1 MSDIESYLEPI
12 SAESPSGPDLRY
24 TAEDSTF
31 DLLKETTTSVASV
44 DEDDE
49 GKEPDWW
56 TAQGLCH
63 AALQEK
69 TKDLELICNLLEAWV
84 RQDGLSGLENGIAL
98 MHGCVDR
105 FWDTIHP
112 GIDPDDGELSYTL
125 RARWLNWMDNA
136 KGLQLALKGAP
147 IVPAPEGAG
156 YGWRDYENTE
166 LLSDATLSEER
177 HAELVEA
184 GVIDEGQW
192 LNAVGTLSTE
202 TLREYV
208 SLLEASLQQA
218 RALSELCRAKFE
230 GGDDEA
236 PDLYNLINLVEA
248 MRDYFAGLVADAAP
262 LGDPSVAGEGVA
274 TATGEAASTAV
285 GAIATRADAL
295 RVLAQVGDFFRRTE
309 PHSPISYLIAR
320 AVKWGGMPL
329 DALFK
334 DVVRNEDVIG
344 HIWETLGID
353 APRSDDD

>member
-1 MSDIESYLEPI
+1 MPEIESYLEPI
-12 SAESPSGPDLRY
+12 SDESPSGPDLRY
-24 TAEDSTF
+24 LAEDSTF
-31 DLLKETTTSVASV
+31 DLLKEHTTSVASV
-44 DEDDE
+44 DADDE

-56 TAQGLCH
+56 GTQGLCH
-63 AALQEK
+63 SALQEK
-69 TKDLELICNLLEAWV
+69 TKDLELVCNLMEAWV
-84 RQDGLSGLENGIAL
+84 RLEGLSGLENGIAL

-105 FWDTIHP
+105 FWETIHP

-136 KGLQLALKGAP
+136 KGLQLALKSAP
-147 IVPAPEGAG
+147 IVPAAEGAG
-156 YGWRDYENTE
+156 YGWRDYENTA
-166 LLSDATLSEER
+166 LLADATLSEER

-192 LNAVGTLSTE
+192 QNAVGRVSADK
-202 TLREYV
+202 LREHA
-208 SLLEASLQQA
+208 SLLDSSLQQA
-218 RALSELCRAKFE
+218 RALADLCRAKFE
-230 GGDDEA
+230 GGDEDA
-236 PDLYNLINLVEA
+236 PDLYNLINLVEE
-248 MRDYFAGLVADAAP
+248 MRDYFAGLVTDEAP
-262 LGDPSVAGEGVA
+262 LGDAGS
-274 TATGEAASTAV
+274 TGEAMAGGEATPTAV

-334 DVVRNEDVIG
+334 DVVRNEDVIE

-353 APRSDDD
+353 PPRSDDD